1 MTRDT
6 GMPAV
11 LPNPT
16 SASASHHRPPAAS
29 SRKRGIRKGWHH
41 HFLHF
46 PTTYPALSNMN
57 QFFEIAKQYKEM
69 ILLIASL
76 IAGIFFVRDYFA
88 TKQEVEVLKCQ
99 AENGIALVESR
110 INVELTTKKI
120 ISLQKEIEDQKE
132 RARNRTGQATSDSPS
147 LSLEINRL
155 KDELGN
161 EYETQRR
168 AADNLKP
175 GACERA
181 VKK

>member
-1 MTRDT
+1 
-6 GMPAV
+6 
-11 LPNPT
+11 
-16 SASASHHRPPAAS
+16 
-29 SRKRGIRKGWHH
+29 
-41 HFLHF
+41 
-46 PTTYPALSNMN
+46 MN

-132 RARNRTGQATSDSPS
+132 RARNRTGQATF
-147 LSLEINRL
+147 
-155 KDELGN
+155 
-161 EYETQRR
+161 
-168 AADNLKP
+168 A
-175 GACERA
+175 
-181 VKK
+181 

>member
-1 MTRDT
+1 
-6 GMPAV
+6 
-11 LPNPT
+11 
-16 SASASHHRPPAAS
+16 
-29 SRKRGIRKGWHH
+29 
-41 HFLHF
+41 
-46 PTTYPALSNMN
+46 MN
-57 QFFEIAKQYKEM
+57 QFLEIAKQYKEM

-76 IAGIFFVRDYFA
+76 TGGLFFVRDYFA

-120 ISLQKEIEDQKE
+120 IALQKEIEDQKE
-132 RARNRTGQATSDSPS
+132 RVKNKAGQAKSDTTP

-155 KDELGN
+155 KSELGN

-168 AADNLKP
+168 AAENLKP
-175 GACERA
+175 GVCERA